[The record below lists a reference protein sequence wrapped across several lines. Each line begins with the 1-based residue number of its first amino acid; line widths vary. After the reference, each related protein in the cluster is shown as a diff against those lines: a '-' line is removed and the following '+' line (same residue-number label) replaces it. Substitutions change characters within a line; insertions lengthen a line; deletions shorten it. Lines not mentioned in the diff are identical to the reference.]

1 GSTTITVNG
10 EAQTMDVAPEIVN
23 NRTMLP
29 ARYVAEGLG
38 YTVGWDPG
46 TKTVLIFK

>member
-1 GSTTITVNG
+1 
-10 EAQTMDVAPEIVN
+10 
-23 NRTMLP
+23 MLP